1 MVQDIELAQ
10 LRVFVVL
17 AEELHFGKA
26 ATRLRVAQPALSQQ
40 IARLEARLK
49 FRVFDRTSRR
59 VMLTAA
65 GASFLERVRVILGE
79 IDSAVRTGREIA
91 SGNVGTVRAGYIATA
106 MLTLL
111 PRIVREFRA
120 RHPGVR
126 IELREM
132 SSAPQIES
140 LLQGELD
147 VAITT
152 GSPDDDSLLCFEARR
167 DPLVA
172 VLPKDSP
179 IPRSKSTSPKS
190 LAGNPL
196 IIFPRAQAP
205 AFYDQVVKLCRD
217 SGFDPNIDQEAQ
229 SWHMIAQ
236 LVSSEMGVAIA
247 PESVQRYRVSGVR
260 YIRLRPGGTV
270 STTICCQ
277 RDGTNPAAKLFVDI
291 ARRLTPELIPDEK
304 QAGL

>member
-1 MVQDIELAQ
+1 MAQDIELAQ
-10 LRVFVVL
+10 LRVLLVL

-26 ATRLRVAQPALSQQ
+26 AKRLRVAQPALSQQ

-49 FRVFDRTSRR
+49 FRIFDRTSRR
-59 VMLTAA
+59 VTLTAA
-65 GASFLERVRVILGE
+65 GTSFLERVRVIVGE

-91 SGNVGTVRAGYIATA
+91 SGQMGTVRVGYIATV
-106 MLTLL
+106 MLTVL

-120 RHPGVR
+120 RHPRVR

-140 LLQGELD
+140 LVKGELD

-152 GSPDDDSLLCFEARR
+152 GSPDHDTLLCFEAWR

-179 IPRSKSTSPKS
+179 ITRSKSTSPKS

-205 AFYDQVVKLCRD
+205 AFFDQVMKLCRD
-217 SGFDPNIDQEAQ
+217 NGFDPIIDQEAQ
-229 SWHMIAQ
+229 SWHMISQ
-236 LVSSEMGVAIA
+236 LVSSDMGVAIA
-247 PESVQRYRVSGVR
+247 PESIQRYRASGVR

-270 STTICCQ
+270 STTFCCQ

-291 ARRLTPELIPDEK
+291 ARRLTPEL
-304 QAGL
+304 

>member
-1 MVQDIELAQ
+1 
-10 LRVFVVL
+10 
-17 AEELHFGKA
+17 LHFGKA
-26 ATRLRVAQPALSQQ
+26 AKRLRVAQPALSQQ
-40 IARLEARLK
+40 IARLEVRLR
-49 FRVFDRTSRR
+49 FRIFDRTSRR
-59 VMLTAA
+59 VTLTAA
-65 GASFLERVRVILGE
+65 GTSFLERVRVIVGE

-91 SGNVGTVRAGYIATA
+91 SGQMGTVRVGYIATV
-106 MLTLL
+106 MLTVL

-120 RHPGVR
+120 RHPRVR

-140 LLQGELD
+140 LVKGELD

-152 GSPDDDSLLCFEARR
+152 GSS

-172 VLPKDSP
+172 VVPKNSP

-205 AFYDQVVKLCRD
+205 AFYDQVMKLCRD
-217 SGFDPNIDQEAQ
+217 SGFDPIIDQEAQ

-247 PESVQRYRVSGVR
+247 PESIQRYRVAGVR

-270 STTICCQ
+270 LTTICCQ

-291 ARRLTPELIPDEK
+291 ARTLTPEL
-304 QAGL
+304 